1 MENLM
6 HIFKIILST
15 LLLASIMSCA
25 ATTKQESTGQY
36 IDDSAITAKVKG
48 AIFDDDSLKSMQI
61 TVVTFKGVVQLS
73 GFVDSVR
80 SVNKA
85 GYVAQNIEGVKA
97 VKNDLVVK

>member
-1 MENLM
+1 MHKISLTNNGDKAMENLM

-48 AIFDDDSLKSMQI
+48 GFLAVS
-61 TVVTFKGVVQLS
+61 S
-73 GFVDSVR
+73 G
-80 SVNKA
+80 
-85 GYVAQNIEGVKA
+85 
-97 VKNDLVVK
+97 